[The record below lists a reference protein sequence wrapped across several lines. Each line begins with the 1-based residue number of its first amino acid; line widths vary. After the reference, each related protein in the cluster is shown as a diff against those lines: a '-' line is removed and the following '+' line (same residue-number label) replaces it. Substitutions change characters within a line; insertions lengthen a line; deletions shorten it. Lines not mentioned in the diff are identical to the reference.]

1 MGQVSPDFTTLRS
14 LLMLDASELAG
25 PDTSAPAD
33 ALLLDLTGPG
43 VGRDGRTAAA
53 AAFVTRMRARAYRPL
68 LLVRIPPIDDGST
81 DAELDAVMPAR
92 PDGIVLSGCRD
103 SAAVQR
109 LGVKI
114 AVREAE
120 AGLAEG
126 ITAII
131 ADAGS
136 SASGLLALR
145 GFRGASPRLTALA
158 WDAAQLAAECGAEPG
173 VFAEDEGPS
182 TTVRTL
188 LTLAA
193 AAAGLAALD
202 TASRARGE
210 AFARECAAAK
220 RLGFAGKIAR
230 DAGQV
235 AVVNTVFAGPA
246 ARVAASRPR
255 PA

>member
-1 MGQVSPDFTTLRS
+1 MGQVSSDFATLRS
-14 LLMLDASELAG
+14 LLMLDPAQIAE

-33 ALLLDLTGPG
+33 ALLLDLAGPLASRP
-43 VGRDGRTAAA
+43 GRIAAA
-53 AAFVTRMRARAYRPL
+53 AAFVTRMRTRAYRPL
-68 LLVRIPPIDDGST
+68 LLIRLPPIDDGST

-92 PDGIVLSGCRD
+92 PDGLLLSGCRD

-120 AGLAEG
+120 NG
-126 ITAII
+126 IADGATAIL

-136 SASGLLALR
+136 SASGVLALR

-173 VFAEDEGPS
+173 AFADDEGS
-182 TTVRTL
+182 SATIRTL

-193 AAAGLAALD
+193 AAAGLAAID

-235 AVVNTVFAGPA
+235 AVVNSVFAGPT
-246 ARVAASRPR
+246 ARAAASRPR
-255 PA
+255 PV

>member
-1 MGQVSPDFTTLRS
+1 MGQVSPDLTTLRS
-14 LLMLDASELAG
+14 LLLLDPSQLAG

-33 ALLLDLTGPG
+33 ALLLDLAGSG
-43 VGRDGRTAAA
+43 LNLDDRTAASA
-53 AAFVTRMRARAYRPL
+53 LFVTRMRARAYRPL
-68 LLVRIPPIDDGST
+68 LLIRIPPIDDGST
-81 DAELDAVMPAR
+81 DAGLDTLMPAR

-103 SAAVQR
+103 SASVQR

-120 AGLAEG
+120 AGIAEG
-126 ITAII
+126 VTAII

-136 SASGLLALR
+136 SASGVLALR
-145 GFRGASPRLTALA
+145 GFRGASARLTALT

-173 VFAEDEGPS
+173 AFADDEGPS
-182 TTVRTL
+182 MTVRTL
-188 LTLAA
+188 VTLAA

-202 TASRARGE
+202 TPSRAQGD
-210 AFARECAAAK
+210 AFARECAVAR

-235 AVVNTVFAGPA
+235 AVINAVFAGPV
-246 ARVAASRPR
+246 ARVASSRPR
-255 PA
+255 PT

>member
-1 MGQVSPDFTTLRS
+1 MGQVSPDFATLRS
-14 LLMLDASELAG
+14 LLTLDPSQLAG

-33 ALLLDLTGPG
+33 ALLLDLTGPSM
-43 VGRDGRTAAA
+43 GRDDRTAAS

-68 LLVRIPPIDDGST
+68 LLLRIPPIDDGST

-120 AGLAEG
+120 AGIADG
-126 ITAII
+126 MTAII

-136 SASGLLALR
+136 SASGVLALR
-145 GFRGASPRLTALA
+145 GFRGASPRLTALT

-173 VFAEDEGPS
+173 AFAEDEGAS
-182 TTVRTL
+182 MTVRTL

-202 TASRARGE
+202 TASRARGD
-210 AFARECAAAK
+210 AFARECAMAK
-220 RLGFAGKIAR
+220 RLGFAGKVAR

-235 AVVNTVFAGPA
+235 AVINAVFGGLP

-255 PA
+255 PT